1 MMLHLTTRLS
11 NWSLY
16 SFTLLGLL
24 TDRSPT
30 LGQMHPTP
38 PLNLPQALQLTID
51 GVSSLRNPH
60 LYDQILTIESP
71 QTFTDPSQWITVGCS
86 GDEGNVFVVKGR
98 GGLPE
103 DPTQTL
109 NPSTLWSDLRFHLPG
124 ENPPNPDDSRTSFQR
139 PQPILEAQGWIVNH
153 HSNIELV
160 ADSLSPPAQL
170 GISSQPCQ

>member
-1 MMLHLTTRLS
+1 MMLHLKTRL
-11 NWSLY
+11 WSLY

-24 TDRSPT
+24 TDGSPT
-30 LGQMHPTP
+30 LGQMRPTP
-38 PLNLPQALQLTID
+38 PLNLPQNLQLTID

-71 QTFTDPSQWITVGCS
+71 QTFTDPSQLITVGCS
-86 GDEGNVFVVKGR
+86 GDEGNVFAIKGR

-109 NPSTLWSDLRFHLPG
+109 SPSTLWSDLRVHLPA
-124 ENPPNPDDSRTSFQR
+124 ENPPDIEDSRTSFQR
-139 PQPILEAQGWIVNH
+139 PQSILEAQRWIVNQRG
-153 HSNIELV
+153 NIELV

-170 GISSQPCQ
+170 GISFQPCQ